1 MFIGIIPITKTLSSM
16 SSTNLTAESSGGVA
30 ARRLESYRA
39 AAVLI
44 LALFNICTL
53 NVLGFCEEPQK
64 ESVKA
69 EDAAAE
75 NSIWDNF
82 YGYEPFYFLYGW
94 DPKNIKFQISFKYRV
109 LNPQGSIGTK
119 WHWLADFYFGYTQ
132 TSFSD
137 LEAPSDPFLDTS
149 FKPEFLYSQK
159 ELRSRPASIL
169 SRLGLEAGI
178 QHESNG
184 KSGLASRSLNIIYA
198 KPYLYFGNVEEYH
211 FTLAPKIWI
220 YIGNLSENP
229 DIADFKG
236 YFDLEL
242 KFGKPDGLE
251 LRSNLR
257 QGAEGGSVQIDFT
270 YPFRILTFG
279 NFNGYFQVQ
288 YFSGYGETLLFYN
301 QKDTQFRIGFALY
314 R

>member
-1 MFIGIIPITKTLSSM
+1 MLSKYSL
-16 SSTNLTAESSGGVA
+16 SESTGGVTTK
-30 ARRLESYRA
+30 RLEYYRA
-39 AAVLI
+39 AAIII
-44 LALFNICTL
+44 LALINIFEW
-53 NVLGFCEEPQK
+53 NVVGLCEDPPA
-64 ESVKA
+64 ESVNT
-69 EDAAAE
+69 EDTPAN
-75 NSIWDNF
+75 NSLWDNF
-82 YGYEPFYFLYGW
+82 YGYEPLYFLYGW

-109 LNPQGSIGTK
+109 LNPQGFIGKK
-119 WHWLADFYFGYTQ
+119 WPWMADFYFGYTQ
-132 TSFSD
+132 RSFID

-149 FKPEFLYSQK
+149 FIPEFLYSQM
-159 ELRSRPASIL
+159 ELRNRPTSIL

-184 KSGLASRSLNIIYA
+184 KSGNASRNLNILYA
-198 KPYLYFGNVEEYH
+198 KPYLFFGNVDKYH
-211 FTLAPKIWI
+211 FTFAPKVWI

-229 DIADFKG
+229 DIADFNG

-242 KFGKPDGLE
+242 KFGKPGSFE

-279 NFNGYFQVQ
+279 NFNGYFQAQ
-288 YFSGYGETLLFYN
+288 YFSGYGETLLFYD
-301 QKDTQFRIGFALY
+301 QKDSQFRIGFALY